1 MKKDAFA
8 GFHPAVNLAYFA
20 AVLGLTMFF
29 QHPVYLLISLLGAC
43 AYLWY
48 LQGGRRLG
56 QQLGVLLPVVL
67 GMALLNPVFNREG
80 STVLFYL
87 FGKDRVTLE
96 AICFGLMAAVMMGAS
111 ILWFGCCNCVFTTDK
126 ITCLFGRVA
135 PSMSLMISMTLRFV
149 PRFQGYLSE
158 TLRVQQGMRAPRNNR
173 ERLTQAISAFS
184 ATVSWAMEQS
194 IVTADSMKSRG
205 HGSASPTS
213 YTIYR
218 FDRRDGAALAVLVLL
233 SFGAAVPWFAGWTGW
248 AFYPVMTGQ
257 LLGPVQLFAYLCFCG
272 LCLMPLMIDLREDT
286 RWNLLRSAI

>member
-8 GFHPAVNLAYFA
+8 GFHPAVILAYFA

-29 QHPVYLLISLLGAC
+29 QHPVYQMVSLLGAC

-48 LQGGRRLG
+48 LQGPRRLG
-56 QQLGVLLPVVL
+56 QQLKVLLPVL
-67 GMALLNPVFNREG
+67 MGMAVLNPVFNREG
-80 STVLFYL
+80 ATVLFYL

-96 AICFGLMAAVMMGAS
+96 AVCFGLMAAVMMGAS
-111 ILWFGCCNCVFTTDK
+111 ILWFGCSSSVFTTDK

-135 PSMSLMISMTLRFV
+135 PSLSLMISMTLRFV
-149 PRFQGYLSE
+149 PRFQNYLQE
-158 TLRVQQGMRAPRNNR
+158 TLRVQQGLRQPRSNR
-173 ERLTQAISAFS
+173 ERLGDAVSAFS
-184 ATVSWAMEQS
+184 ATVNWAMEQS

-218 FDRRDGAALAVLVLL
+218 FDRRDGTALIALGLL
-233 SFGAAVPWFAGWTGW
+233 SLGAAVPWFAGWTGW
-248 AFYPVMTGQ
+248 SFYPVMTGQ
-257 LLGPVQLFAYLCFCG
+257 LLGPAQIFAYVCFGG
-272 LCLMPLMIDLREDT
+272 LCLMPLMIDLREDA